1 MVYIVAEVFMQT
13 TNKPPFSKRD
23 PVKSKAR
30 MQSKGRT
37 PQKPETGGGEYYRV
51 KVKHT
56 VDCQVV

>member
-1 MVYIVAEVFMQT
+1 MQT